1 VNKKAALK
9 RIRISIKPEKIYNF
23 YILYLIF
30 GFIFAVF
37 ISIVLKSQTNT
48 ISAIYRLSVPFLSCF
63 FIVYSIRKKHYKLN
77 KWFITLIFFLIFF
90 LIRAIYSFEIL
101 GFSEYSQTYT
111 STTIYFFIAGSIIL
125 PIIAIS
131 LSSQYFNI
139 EYFNKHFLRTLIICG
154 LLILVGTYIR
164 YEGNI
169 LGIIAE
175 RYLLWDQ
182 KAKIAGSVSSF
193 NPILISRFGALLI
206 FTFSISYNQK
216 HFYKIT
222 GIFLGLILFAVGGSR
237 GPIFA
242 LFFTYI
248 IYFFVNPKRSFVKIA
263 LFSTVILFISFVA
276 VVPKTE
282 ISLFERFNI
291 EELRNLGNRADHWK
305 ESINT
310 IIKYPLFGNQIW
322 QGKNLTYPHNLF
334 LEASIST
341 GILGLSLLLI
351 SLLKTTKNIFLSKNN
366 PIYRI
371 LTFTFILQTLFTMF
385 SGAIYS
391 NFEFWYFLA
400 LTLSLKQPATNKPF
414 IHTLH
419 P

>member
-1 VNKKAALK
+1 MNKKATFK
-9 RIRISIKPEKIYNF
+9 RIRVPIKPKKMYNI

-48 ISAIYRLSVPFLSCF
+48 ISAIYRLSVPLLSCF
-63 FIVYSIRKKHYKLN
+63 FIVSTIRRKHYKLN
-77 KWFITLIFFLIFF
+77 KWFIPLIFFLIFF

-139 EYFNKHFLRTLIICG
+139 EYFNKYFLRILILCG

-164 YEGNI
+164 YEGNV
-169 LGIIAE
+169 LGLIAE

-206 FTFSISYNQK
+206 FVFSISYNQK
-216 HFYKIT
+216 YFFKTT
-222 GIFLGLILFAVGGSR
+222 GILLGLILFAIGGSR
-237 GPIFA
+237 GPIIA
-242 LFFTYI
+242 LFLTYV
-248 IYFFVNPKRSFVKIA
+248 IYFFVNPKKSFLKIA
-263 LFSTVILFISFVA
+263 LLTMVILFISFVS

-291 EELRNLGNRADHWK
+291 EELRNLGNRANHWE

-351 SLLKTTKNIFLSKNN
+351 SLLKTTKNIFLSQKNS
-366 PIYRI
+366 IYRI

-385 SGAIYS
+385 SGAIYT

-400 LTLSLKQPATNKPF
+400 LTLSLRQPTPNKPF
-414 IHTLH
+414 LHT